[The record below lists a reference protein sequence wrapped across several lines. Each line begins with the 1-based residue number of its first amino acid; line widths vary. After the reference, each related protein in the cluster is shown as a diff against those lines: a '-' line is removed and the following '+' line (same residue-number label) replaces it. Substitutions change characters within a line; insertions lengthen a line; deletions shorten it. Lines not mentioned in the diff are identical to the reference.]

1 MLLLAGYW
9 LARSVDISWSVEI
22 SVAAVCTSM
31 FKLLFCVGQN
41 WVSRPLS
48 ADGAGAGSRRK
59 IPTFFTCLFFIYH
72 RGYFPKRAR
81 RFLSWQTWAVPSSR
95 VSSWVLISRLVFV
108 FFQQ

>member
-48 ADGAGAGSRRK
+48 ADGAGAGSRQNPN
-59 IPTFFTCLFFIYH
+59 ILHLPVLH
-72 RGYFPKRAR
+72 
-81 RFLSWQTWAVPSSR
+81 LPSRIFSKT
-95 VSSWVLISRLVFV
+95 ST
-108 FFQQ
+108 